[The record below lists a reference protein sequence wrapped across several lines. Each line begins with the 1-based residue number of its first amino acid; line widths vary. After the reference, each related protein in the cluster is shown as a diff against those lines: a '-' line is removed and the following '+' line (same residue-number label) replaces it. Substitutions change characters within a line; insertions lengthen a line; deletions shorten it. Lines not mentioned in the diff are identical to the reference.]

1 MSHSDLQMLR
11 NWSYNGQGYETYL
24 DDSQENDS
32 QLVYEY
38 GTHFNDQ
45 EYYQYLEGWD
55 DNYPDVRVNVLND
68 LRDTAKEVFK
78 RFPGIL
84 EAFDV
89 EFPDDL
95 DAEEQFYV
103 SYTVD
108 LPSDSDT
115 SSDSTDSC
123 LNGLLKFKF

>member
-1 MSHSDLQMLR
+1 MFQKT
-11 NWSYNGQGYETYL
+11 TYYSIYMKL
-24 DDSQENDS
+24 
-32 QLVYEY
+32 
-38 GTHFNDQ
+38 TRII
-45 EYYQYLEGWD
+45 GWD
-55 DNYPDVRVNVLND
+55 DNYPDVLND

-103 SYTVD
+103 SYTVA
-108 LPSDSDT
+108 LPSDSECESDT

-123 LNGLLKFKF
+123 LNGLLKYKF